1 MTYAALDDF
10 GRCEWWALD
19 DVVQNA
25 NNNVL
30 MGDVWS
36 RDALCAMCEQGTD
49 QWLRIRAGKLTAS
62 KIGKVIT
69 STGKASA
76 GKARQEH
83 AERLAAERV
92 AGKNTEQFVSWQM
105 REGIE
110 KEPEARKRYGF
121 EQDQAVAQC
130 GFIVPHEG
138 AQYGYSPD
146 GICADRLIEIKCIQ
160 PLSYSRA
167 LESAK
172 LPADYMLQIQFGMW
186 ITGMEACDFI
196 WYATDG
202 DQRPIYRLYTADSEL
217 HSQFAEHVP
226 AFIAEVDAQEARLRE
241 IIAQAD
247 QGNGR
252 LA

>member
-1 MTYAALDDF
+1 MSYAALDDF
-10 GRCEWWALD
+10 ARAEWWSLSKLG
-19 DVVQNA
+19 VQ
-25 NNNVL
+25 
-30 MGDVWS
+30 GGSDRS
-36 RDALCAMCEQGTD
+36 LCVMCEQGTD

-69 STGKASA
+69 STGKASTA
-76 GKARQEH
+76 KTVAEH
-83 AERLAAERV
+83 AERLAAERI

-110 KEPEARKRYGF
+110 KEPEARKRYAF

-160 PLSYSRA
+160 PLAYYRA
-167 LESAK
+167 LHTDK

-186 ITGMEACDFI
+186 ITGMAAADFI

-202 DQRPIYRLYTADSEL
+202 DQRPIYRTYEADAEL
-217 HSQFAEHVP
+217 HEQFAEHVP
-226 AFIAEVDAQEARLRE
+226 AFIAEVDAAEAKARE
-241 IIAQAD
+241 IIETAE